1 MKGSLGLIET
11 RGLVPAIAAADAGV
25 KAANVSLLEC
35 KLTWPALV
43 TITFQGDVAAVQAAV
58 ASGSAVANAVGE
70 VVSTHVIA
78 RPYADFDQVTPTPF
92 TGQDDASE
100 GQKQEKV
107 IAVST
112 VREEPKTKQVSKR
125 TVTKRSPRASAKQK
139 AAPVKKTTSKP
150 AAPKKAPGKKVAT
163 QGGSKSAQV
172 KAGDVEAG
180 VHDTD
185 TTNKKVATGTGTVE
199 KRTDKTAAE
208 SAQQTQ
214 KTGATRSAT
223 KTAQRKRAVASRK
236 RPVRKRQAT
245 TTQKSTT
252 APSAQSTAEKVS
264 QTTEKGQATTGRTSP
279 EKSTTK
285 PTDKK

>member
-58 ASGSAVANAVGE
+58 ASGSAVANSVGE

-78 RPYADFDQVTPTPF
+78 RAHADFDQVTPPPF
-92 TGQDDASE
+92 TGQDDEPA

-107 IAVST
+107 VPVTTVSK
-112 VREEPKTKQVSKR
+112 ELETKPVEKR
-125 TVTKRSPRASAKQK
+125 TVKKR
-139 AAPVKKTTSKP
+139 T
-150 AAPKKAPGKKVAT
+150 APKKAPVKKVAA
-163 QGGSKSAQV
+163 QAAEKSVQV
-172 KAGDVEAG
+172 KPGDVEAG

-185 TTNKKVATGTGTVE
+185 TTDKQVAAGTGPVE
-199 KRTDKTAAE
+199 KRTEKKAAE
-208 SAQQTQ
+208 SAQHTQ
-214 KTGATRSAT
+214 KTGAARSAT
-223 KTAQRKRAVASRK
+223 KTAQRKRAVTSRK
-236 RPVRKRQAT
+236 RPVRKRQAITSKT
-245 TTQKSTT
+245 TTAAASATST
-252 APSAQSTAEKVS
+252 V
-264 QTTEKGQATTGRTSP
+264 EKGQAAQDITSP
-279 EKSTTK
+279 EKSSTK